1 MTDETS
7 DKMALTYLEKWKK
20 TDFSS
25 QKSKPKKKK
34 KTQKPII
41 LSVHKASVV
50 R

>member
-25 QKSKPKKKK
+25 QKSKPKKKPQ
-34 KTQKPII
+34 KTVI